1 MMITVRDFFKKKF
14 FNDNR
19 TLFGLWL
26 LIPVCAALFKLH
38 KCNNFLI
45 FRGSFYHL
53 LSGQDLYIHYPNE
66 YKDLFLYGPVFSYI
80 IAPFAVMPVWM
91 GVTFWNI
98 FLAMILY
105 WAIQKLPFKK
115 PGNHIFILWFCAH
128 DLLTSLFMQQF
139 NVAIAALI
147 IASFVCVE
155 KEKDVWATF
164 FILLGAFV
172 KLYTIVGLAFF
183 FFSRHKMKFIVSFLI
198 WGVVLFLLPMLIA
211 DPAYIVDTI
220 KEWFYTLV
228 VKNGNNLHTMHQNVS
243 LLGFIHKTTGC
254 WFSDL
259 WILVPALILF
269 VLPYFRIGQYKNPA
283 FRYTWLASVLMFVV
297 LFSTGSESSTYIIPF
312 TGVAIWYVSAP
323 WKRDKWDIA
332 LMVFVFIFSSL
343 SSSDLFPK
351 YVKMHFMMPYAIK
364 ALPVSIVWFKL
375 CYELCTKDYAPQK
388 AE

>member
-1 MMITVRDFFKKKF
+1 MTTIRDFFRKKF

-26 LIPVCAALFKLH
+26 LIPICAALFKLH

-53 LSGQDLYIHYPNE
+53 LAGQDLYIHYPNE
-66 YKDLFLYGPVFSYI
+66 YQDLFLYGPIFSYI

-105 WAIQKLPFKK
+105 WAIQKLPCEK
-115 PGNHIFILWFCAH
+115 PSNHIFILWFCTH
-128 DLLTSLFMQQF
+128 DLLTALFMQQF

-147 IASFVCVE
+147 IASFLCVE
-155 KEKDVWATF
+155 KEKDVWATL

-183 FFSRHKMKFIVSFLI
+183 FFSRHKIKFIVSFLI

-211 DPAYIVDTI
+211 NPTYIIDTI

-228 VKNGNNLHTMHQNVS
+228 VKNDNNLHTMRQNVS

-259 WILVPALILF
+259 WIVVPAMILF
-269 VLPYFRIGQYKNPA
+269 VLPYFRVGQYKNAA
-283 FRYTWLASVLMFVV
+283 FRYAWLASVLMFVV
-297 LFSTGSESSTYIIPF
+297 LFSTGSESSTYIIPIA
-312 TGVAIWYVSAP
+312 GVAIWYITVP
-323 WKRDKWDIA
+323 WKRNKWDIA
-332 LMVFVFIFSSL
+332 LMVFVFVFSSL
-343 SSSDLFPK
+343 SSSDIFPK
-351 YVKMHFMMPYAIK
+351 FVKTHFIMPYAIK

-375 CYELCTKDYAPQK
+375 CYELYTKDYAPRK
-388 AE
+388 IE

>member
-1 MMITVRDFFKKKF
+1 MTTIRDFFRKKF

-26 LIPVCAALFKLH
+26 LIPICAALFKLH

-53 LSGQDLYIHYPNE
+53 LAGQDLYIHYPNE
-66 YKDLFLYGPVFSYI
+66 YQDLFLYGPIFSYI

-105 WAIQKLPFKK
+105 WAIQKLPCEK
-115 PGNHIFILWFCAH
+115 PSNHIFILWFCTH
-128 DLLTSLFMQQF
+128 DLLTALFMQQF

-147 IASFVCVE
+147 FASFLCVE
-155 KEKDVWATF
+155 KEKDVWATL

-183 FFSRHKMKFIVSFLI
+183 FFSRHKIKFIVSFLI

-211 DPAYIVDTI
+211 NPTYIIDTI

-228 VKNGNNLHTMHQNVS
+228 VKNGNNLHTMRQNVS

-259 WILVPALILF
+259 WIVVPAMILF
-269 VLPYFRIGQYKNPA
+269 VLPYFRVGQYKNAA
-283 FRYTWLASVLMFVV
+283 FRYAWLASV
-297 LFSTGSESSTYIIPF
+297 LFSTGSESSTYIIPIA
-312 TGVAIWYVSAP
+312 GVAIWYITVP
-323 WKRDKWDIA
+323 WKRNKWDIA
-332 LMVFVFIFSSL
+332 LMVFVFVFSSL
-343 SSSDLFPK
+343 SSSDIFPK
-351 YVKMHFMMPYAIK
+351 FVKTHFIMPYAIK

-375 CYELCTKDYAPQK
+375 CYELYTKDYAPRK
-388 AE
+388 IE